1 MSGSGFRP
9 RTREHRAVIR
19 VLIADDHAI
28 VRQGLRQ
35 IVSETADIAVTGEA
49 ASGEEILDLVRS
61 RGGDVVLLDLA
72 MPGRGGI
79 DTLRQLKKERPEL
92 PVLIL
97 SIYPEDQY
105 AVRAL
110 KEGASGYLTKE
121 TAPDELVV
129 AIRKAAQGRK
139 YVSATLAERL
149 ALNLESHARE
159 LPHEALS
166 NREYQV
172 MLMLSSGRT
181 VSEIAGELALS
192 VKTISTNRARLLKKM
207 GMRTNAE
214 LTYYA
219 VRHGLV
225 D

>member
-1 MSGSGFRP
+1 
-9 RTREHRAVIR
+9 VIR

-28 VRQGLRQ
+28 VREGLRR
-35 IVSETADIAVTGEA
+35 IVSETPDIAVTGEA
-49 ASGEEILDLVRS
+49 SSGEEMLDLVRTQS
-61 RGGDVVLLDLA
+61 GDVALLDLA

-79 DTLRQLKKERPEL
+79 DTLRQLKKEKPEL

-110 KEGASGYLTKE
+110 REGASGYLTKE
-121 TAPDELVV
+121 AAPDELVV

-149 ALNLESHARE
+149 ALDLEANAEE

-181 VSEIAGELALS
+181 VREIADELALS

-219 VRHGLV
+219 VKQGLV
-225 D
+225 E

>member
-1 MSGSGFRP
+1 M
-9 RTREHRAVIR
+9 IR
-19 VLIADDHAI
+19 ILIADDHAV
-28 VRQGLRQ
+28 VREGLKR
-35 IVSETADIAVTGEA
+35 ILNDTPDMTVTGEA
-49 ASGEEILDLVRS
+49 SSGQELLDLVRS
-61 RGGDVVLLDLA
+61 QPGEVVVLDLA

-79 DTLRQLKKERPEL
+79 DTLRQLKREKPEL

-110 KEGASGYLTKE
+110 RDGASGYLTKE
-121 TAPDELVV
+121 SAPDELVG

-139 YVSATLAERL
+139 YVSPALAERL
-149 ALNLESHARE
+149 ALDLEADGTA
-159 LPHEALS
+159 LPHETLS

-172 MLMLSSGRT
+172 MLMLSSGMT
-181 VSEIAGELALS
+181 VSEIADELALS

-207 GMRTNAE
+207 RMKTNAE

-219 VRHGLV
+219 VKQGLV
-225 D
+225 Q

>member
-1 MSGSGFRP
+1 MVR
-9 RTREHRAVIR
+9 I
-19 VLIADDHAI
+19 LIADDHAI
-28 VRQGLRQ
+28 VRQGLKQ
-35 IVSETADIAVTGEA
+35 IVSETSDMAITGEA
-49 ASGEEILDLVRS
+49 STGEELLDLVRS
-61 RGGDVVLLDLA
+61 QGADVVLLDLA

-79 DTLRQLKKERPEL
+79 DTLRQLKKEKPEL

-110 KEGASGYLTKE
+110 RNGASGYLTKE
-121 TAPDELVV
+121 AAPDELVE

-139 YVSATLAERL
+139 YVSVTLAERL
-149 ALNLESHARE
+149 ALDLESGTEE
-159 LPHEALS
+159 LPHQALS

-181 VSEIAGELALS
+181 VSEIAEELALS
-192 VKTISTNRARLLKKM
+192 VKTISTNRARLLRKM

-219 VRHGLV
+219 VKRGLV

>member
-1 MSGSGFRP
+1 M
-9 RTREHRAVIR
+9 IR
-19 VLIADDHAI
+19 ILIADDHAI
-28 VRQGLRQ
+28 VRQGLKQ
-35 IVSETADIAVTGEA
+35 IVSETSDMAIAGEA
-49 ASGEEILDLVRS
+49 SSGEELLDLVR
-61 RGGDVVLLDLA
+61 RQDADVVLLDLA

-79 DTLRQLKKERPEL
+79 DTLRQLKKENPEL

-110 KEGASGYLTKE
+110 RDGASGYLTKE

-129 AIRKAAQGRK
+129 AVRKAAQGRK

-149 ALNLESHARE
+149 ALDLESDAQE
-159 LPHEALS
+159 LPHETLS

-181 VSEIAGELALS
+181 VSEIADELALS

-207 GMRTNAE
+207 GMKTNAE

-219 VRHGLV
+219 VKQGLV
-225 D
+225 G

>member
-1 MSGSGFRP
+1 M
-9 RTREHRAVIR
+9 IR
-19 VLIADDHAI
+19 ILIADDHAI

-35 IVSETADIAVTGEA
+35 IVSETSDMAIAGEA
-49 ASGEEILDLVRS
+49 SSGEEVFELLRKQS
-61 RGGDVVLLDLA
+61 AYVVLLDLA

-79 DTLRQLKKERPEL
+79 DTLRQLKKENPGL

-110 KEGASGYLTKE
+110 RAGASGYLTKE
-121 TAPDELVV
+121 AAPEELVE

-149 ALNLESHARE
+149 ALDLESDNQE
-159 LPHEALS
+159 LPHQTLS

-172 MLMLSSGRT
+172 MLMLSSCPSRKP
-181 VSEIAGELALS
+181 VPPRIA
-192 VKTISTNRARLLKKM
+192 VT
-207 GMRTNAE
+207 
-214 LTYYA
+214 
-219 VRHGLV
+219 
-225 D
+225 

>member
-1 MSGSGFRP
+1 M
-9 RTREHRAVIR
+9 IR
-19 VLIADDHAI
+19 ILIADDHAI

-35 IVSETADIAVTGEA
+35 IVSETSDMAIAGEA
-49 ASGEEILDLVRS
+49 SSGEEVFELLRKQS
-61 RGGDVVLLDLA
+61 ADVVLLDLA

-79 DTLRQLKKERPEL
+79 DTLRQLKKENPGL

-110 KEGASGYLTKE
+110 RAGASGYLTKE
-121 TAPDELVV
+121 AAPEELVE

-149 ALNLESHARE
+149 ALDLESDNQE
-159 LPHEALS
+159 LPHQTLS

-172 MLMLSSGRT
+172 MLMLSSCPSRKP
-181 VSEIAGELALS
+181 VPPRIA
-192 VKTISTNRARLLKKM
+192 VT
-207 GMRTNAE
+207 
-214 LTYYA
+214 
-219 VRHGLV
+219 
-225 D
+225 